1 MNNKLIFTMAKY
13 YEKQP
18 ERIQHY
24 IKVFTYAK
32 MIGEEENLPAETQH
46 ILETAAIVHDIGIKA
61 SEAVYGDISGKHQEE
76 LGPAIAEE
84 MLTELGYGKKVIERV
99 SYLVAHHHT
108 YSEIDG
114 IDYQILVEA
123 DFLVNI
129 HENYN
134 PYSSAEEAYRRVF
147 KTETGR
153 NLYKIMY
160 GIEE

>member
-1 MNNKLIFTMAKY
+1 MNNDLIMEMAKY
-13 YEKQP
+13 YEGQA

-32 MIGEEENLPAETQH
+32 IIGEQEGLPTEKQH

-61 SEAVYGDISGKHQEE
+61 SEAKYGDLSGKHQEE
-76 LGPAIAEE
+76 LGPDIAKE
-84 MLTELGYGKKVIERV
+84 MLAKLGYDDKVIDRV
-99 SYLVAHHHT
+99 CFLVAHHHT
-108 YSEIDG
+108 YNTIDD

-134 PYSSAEEAYRRVF
+134 PYSSALEAYKRIF
-147 KTETGR
+147 KTESGK

-160 GIEE
+160 DIKE

>member
-1 MNNKLIFTMAKY
+1 MSKY
-13 YEKQP
+13 YECQP

-32 MIGEEENLPAETQH
+32 IIGEEEKLSPEKQH

-61 SEAVYGDISGKHQEE
+61 SEAIYGDIAGKHQEE

-84 MLTELGYGKKVIERV
+84 MLAKLGYDKKVIERV
-99 SYLVAHHHT
+99 SYLIAHHHT
-108 YSEIDG
+108 YSQIDDA
-114 IDYQILVEA
+114 DYQILVEA

-134 PYSSAEEAYRRVF
+134 PYSSAAEAYTRIF
-147 KTETGR
+147 KTETGKK
-153 NLYKIMY
+153 LYKIMY
-160 GIEE
+160 GIKE